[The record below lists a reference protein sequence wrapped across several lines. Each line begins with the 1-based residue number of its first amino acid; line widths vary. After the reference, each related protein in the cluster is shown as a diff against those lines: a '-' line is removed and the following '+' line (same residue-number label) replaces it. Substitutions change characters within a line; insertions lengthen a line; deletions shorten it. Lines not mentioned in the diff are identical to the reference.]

1 MRDHGDAITG
11 RVQRFREAALPCLDD
26 AYRLAYFLLQ
36 DRAEAE
42 NAVQKCFRLA
52 LHRFDS
58 RRGPAIK
65 PWLLAILRSVC
76 HSDFARHGQCE
87 TSARPTEGVEGETRI
102 PELLGTL
109 PPHLREIL
117 VLRECSR
124 MSYRE
129 IAEVTGVSMGIVMS
143 RLAQARA
150 MLSARWRAGD
160 DATQGQSF
168 PIQPRECDVP

>member
-1 MRDHGDAITG
+1 MSDYGDAMSD

-36 DRAEAE
+36 DRADAE

-52 LHRFDS
+52 VQRFDS
-58 RRGPAIK
+58 RRGAAIK

-76 HSDFARHGQCE
+76 HSDIARHGRRE
-87 TSARPTEGVEGETRI
+87 ATDSVEAGARI
-102 PELLGTL
+102 PQLLGKL
-109 PPHLREIL
+109 PPQLREIL
-117 VLRECSR
+117 VLRECNR

-143 RLAQARA
+143 RLTQARA

-160 DATQGQSF
+160 DAMQGQSF
-168 PIQPRECDVP
+168 PIQPRECDAS

>member
-1 MRDHGDAITG
+1 
-11 RVQRFREAALPCLDD
+11 
-26 AYRLAYFLLQ
+26 
-36 DRAEAE
+36 
-42 NAVQKCFRLA
+42 
-52 LHRFDS
+52 
-58 RRGPAIK
+58 
-65 PWLLAILRSVC
+65 
-76 HSDFARHGQCE
+76 
-87 TSARPTEGVEGETRI
+87 
-102 PELLGTL
+102 
-109 PPHLREIL
+109 LREIL